1 VRGIKG
7 KRVFHHHLTPSKAS
21 NIDASAAPG
30 CACCIEEDSEKQRSD
45 SNAAT
50 PALRHNMASWTS
62 RLLGAPRSKYDEPA
76 VDDLIEDAPAANIG
90 YNLQLIRGIP
100 QNPLFDRSQFE
111 DIIDNFATRD
121 TDTYVCTYVK
131 AGTTW
136 CQQIVTLLL
145 NNGEQGAKSYGET
158 VPWLE
163 ALCAPPSTP
172 LASREAPGFADVKA
186 IDRWQ
191 GPRFFK
197 THATVSDLPRGKA
210 QVKVIAVA
218 RNPKDTVVS
227 LFHHASSKPE
237 FGFDGSFDEF
247 LRVFLAGNA
256 ENGSWFAHVND
267 WYRESRKSDRVLWLT
282 YEGMICDHEGA
293 VRKIASFLGLQVSD
307 EMVMRTVAHSTID
320 SMRSNKKANI
330 GLNHLRKGGIG
341 GWRDTFTVSQS
352 ELFDKVYARKMADS
366 GLVFDFGEGLV
377 M

>member
-1 VRGIKG
+1 
-7 KRVFHHHLTPSKAS
+7 
-21 NIDASAAPG
+21 
-30 CACCIEEDSEKQRSD
+30 
-45 SNAAT
+45 
-50 PALRHNMASWTS
+50 MASWTS
-62 RLLGAPRSKYDEPA
+62 RLLGAPRTPYDEPA
-76 VDDLIEDAPAANIG
+76 ADDLIEDAPAANIG
-90 YNLQLIRGIP
+90 YNLQLIRGVP
-100 QNPLFDRSQFE
+100 QNPLFDRTQFE
-111 DIIDNFATRD
+111 DIIDKFATRD

-186 IDRWQ
+186 VDAWK

-210 QVKVIAVA
+210 SVKVIAVA

-237 FGFDGSFDEF
+237 FGFDGSFDDF

>member
-1 VRGIKG
+1 MRG
-7 KRVFHHHLTPSKAS
+7 SKLGSTSTVAEEATTS
-21 NIDASAAPG
+21 SSSSA
-30 CACCIEEDSEKQRSD
+30 
-45 SNAAT
+45 
-50 PALRHNMASWTS
+50 
-62 RLLGAPRSKYDEPA
+62 GAPD
-76 VDDLIEDAPAANIG
+76 EDAPAAAIG
-90 YNLQLIRGIP
+90 YNLQLIRGVP
-100 QNPLFDRSQFE
+100 QNPLFDRAQFE

-145 NNGEQGAKSYGET
+145 NGGEQGAKSYGET

-186 IDRWQ
+186 VDAWQ

-197 THATVSDLPRGKA
+197 THATVADLPRGKA

-237 FGFDGSFDEF
+237 FGFSGNFDDF

-282 YEGMICDHEGA
+282 YEGMIQDHEGA
-293 VRKIASFLGLQVSD
+293 VRKIASFLDLDVTD
-307 EMVMRTVAHSTID
+307 EIVMRTVAHSTID

-352 ELFDKVYARKMADS
+352 ELFDKVYARKMAES

>member
-1 VRGIKG
+1 
-7 KRVFHHHLTPSKAS
+7 
-21 NIDASAAPG
+21 
-30 CACCIEEDSEKQRSD
+30 
-45 SNAAT
+45 
-50 PALRHNMASWTS
+50 M
-62 RLLGAPRSKYDEPA
+62 
-76 VDDLIEDAPAANIG
+76 
-90 YNLQLIRGIP
+90 P
-100 QNPLFDRSQFE
+100 QNPLFDRAQFE
-111 DIIDNFATRD
+111 GIIDNFATRD

-145 NNGEQGAKSYGET
+145 NGGEQGAKSYGET

-186 IDRWQ
+186 VDAWQ

-197 THATVSDLPRGKA
+197 THATVADLPRGKA

-237 FGFDGSFDEF
+237 FGFSGNFDDF
-247 LRVFLAGNA
+247 LRVFMAGNA

-282 YEGMICDHEGA
+282 YEGMILDHEGA
-293 VRKIASFLGLQVSD
+293 VRKIAAFLDLDVTD
-307 EMVMRTVAHSTID
+307 EIVMRTVAHSTID
-320 SMRSNKKANI
+320 SMRSNQQAMLSPCATSSSRGDGATAHTSISGSRTHQSYCVSIIRWSIAPETPSVWSTN
-330 GLNHLRKGGIG
+330 GASW
-341 GWRDTFTVSQS
+341 WRAQ
-352 ELFDKVYARKMADS
+352 KRA
-366 GLVFDFGEGLV
+366 
-377 M
+377 

>member
-1 VRGIKG
+1 
-7 KRVFHHHLTPSKAS
+7 
-21 NIDASAAPG
+21 
-30 CACCIEEDSEKQRSD
+30 
-45 SNAAT
+45 
-50 PALRHNMASWTS
+50 MASWTS
-62 RLLGAPRSKYDEPA
+62 RLLGAPRTPYDEPA
-76 VDDLIEDAPAANIG
+76 VDDLIEDAPAAAIG
-90 YNLQLIRGIP
+90 YNLQLIRGVP
-100 QNPLFDRSQFE
+100 QNPLFDRTQFE
-111 DIIDNFATRD
+111 DIIDNFTTRD

-197 THATVSDLPRGKA
+197 THATVADLPRGKA
-210 QVKVIAVA
+210 SVKVIAVA

-237 FGFDGSFDEF
+237 FGFDGSFDDF

-282 YEGMICDHEGA
+282 YEGMIQDHEGA
-293 VRKIASFLGLQVSD
+293 VRKIASFLGLRVSD

-352 ELFDKVYARKMADS
+352 ELFDKVYARKMAES